1 MTETALSGAKCPT
14 HAVLTKAHKD
24 METATQFIKAISN
37 IAWSEYNR
45 NTESNGTLKS
55 EDGFSLSFTSKFNLD
70 DRLPSVQIV
79 AQVRYKDAYVMTWGF
94 TDDASQREFI
104 TLLNR
109 AKTRISERQEREDN
123 WNGKIGREL
132 FK

>member
-1 MTETALSGAKCPT
+1 MGEHSELI
-14 HAVLTKAHKD
+14 HVLTKTNKD
-24 METATQFIKAISN
+24 MQTATQFIKAISN

-70 DRLPSVQIV
+70 DRMPSVQIV

>member
-1 MTETALSGAKCPT
+1 
-14 HAVLTKAHKD
+14 

-45 NTESNGTLKS
+45 NTESNGTFKS

-70 DRLPSVQIV
+70 DRLPSVQII

>member
-1 MTETALSGAKCPT
+1 MTETPSG
-14 HAVLTKAHKD
+14 VLTKTNKD

-70 DRLPSVQIV
+70 DRMPSVQII

>member
-1 MTETALSGAKCPT
+1 MTETG
-14 HAVLTKAHKD
+14 LTPRLNQNNKD

>member
-1 MTETALSGAKCPT
+1 MTETGREPRLNQKNN
-14 HAVLTKAHKD
+14 D
-24 METATQFIKAISN
+24 METAQQFIKAISN
-37 IAWSEYNR
+37 ITWSEYNR

-70 DRLPSVQIV
+70 DRLPSVQII

-104 TLLNR
+104 TLLSR

>member
-1 MTETALSGAKCPT
+1 MGEHSELI
-14 HAVLTKAHKD
+14 HVLTKTNTI
-24 METATQFIKAISN
+24 METAQQFIKAISN

-55 EDGFSLSFTSKFNLD
+55 EDGFILSFTSKFNLD
-70 DRLPSVQIV
+70 DRLPSVQII

>member
-1 MTETALSGAKCPT
+1 MTETAS
-14 HAVLTKAHKD
+14 AVLTKTNTI
-24 METATQFIKAISN
+24 METAQQFIKAISN

-70 DRLPSVQIV
+70 DRLPSVQII

>member
-1 MTETALSGAKCPT
+1 MDETGLTSP
-14 HAVLTKAHKD
+14 VLTKTHKD

-70 DRLPSVQIV
+70 DRLPSVQII

>member
-1 MTETALSGAKCPT
+1 
-14 HAVLTKAHKD
+14 
-24 METATQFIKAISN
+24 MENVQQFIKAISN

-55 EDGFSLSFTSKFNLD
+55 ENGFSLSFTSKFNLD
-70 DRLPSVQIV
+70 DRLPSVQII
-79 AQVRYKDAYVMTWGF
+79 AQIRYKDAYVMTWGF
-94 TDDASQREFI
+94 TDDSSQREFI
-104 TLLNR
+104 ALLNQ
-109 AKTRISERQEREDN
+109 AKTRISEMQEREDN

>member
-1 MTETALSGAKCPT
+1 MTETG
-14 HAVLTKAHKD
+14 LTPRLNQKNND
-24 METATQFIKAISN
+24 METAQQFIKAISN

-70 DRLPSVQIV
+70 DRLPSVQII

-104 TLLNR
+104 TLLSR

>member
-1 MTETALSGAKCPT
+1 MDETG
-14 HAVLTKAHKD
+14 LTPRLNQNNKD

-109 AKTRISERQEREDN
+109 AKSRISERQEREDN

>member
-1 MTETALSGAKCPT
+1 MDETGLTSP
-14 HAVLTKAHKD
+14 VLTKTNKE

-70 DRLPSVQIV
+70 DRMPSVQII

-104 TLLNR
+104 TLLKR

>member
-24 METATQFIKAISN
+24 METAQKFLTAISN
-37 IAWSEYNR
+37 IQWSEFDR
-45 NTESNGTLKS
+45 ISTSSGTLKS
-55 EDGFSLSFTSKFNLD
+55 DDGFFLSYNTKFNED
-70 DRLPSVQIV
+70 NDLPHIQII
-79 AQVRYKDAYVMTWGF
+79 AQVRYNDAYVMTWGF
-94 TDDASQREFI
+94 SDDASQIEFI
-104 TLLNR
+104 KILG
-109 AKTRISERQEREDN
+109 KTKQRIADVKDRQDN

>member
-1 MTETALSGAKCPT
+1 MDETPSG
-14 HAVLTKAHKD
+14 VLTKTNTI
-24 METATQFIKAISN
+24 METAQQFIKAISN

-70 DRLPSVQIV
+70 DRLPSVQII

-104 TLLNR
+104 TLLSR

>member
-1 MTETALSGAKCPT
+1 MDETG
-14 HAVLTKAHKD
+14 LTPRLNQNNKD

-70 DRLPSVQIV
+70 DRMPSVQII